1 MKHGQPVK
9 VYVSK
14 PTSPCSF
21 MDAYRVEESALSLRL
36 RHMVNEY
43 KFSISLFNWLSDN
56 KMLIVTEESYQM
68 DAELVVY

>member
-1 MKHGQPVK
+1 
-9 VYVSK
+9 
-14 PTSPCSF
+14 
-21 MDAYRVEESALSLRL
+21 
-36 RHMVNEY
+36 MVNEY